1 MGIERDGREARRAKR
16 VGTRESIGRPPE
28 PSTLLVKVLG
38 FLFAGSA
45 IVPFW
50 GAQAAGLLA
59 TAASRRELRFLT
71 ASRVWPDQ
79 LSDAVRTG
87 DKHQLL
93 RTWQI
98 PVPVI
103 RQHTARRQSIVR
115 KILLPAT
122 PLLLGCVVL
131 QENGDVFLIAT
142 ADRTHMPCAAKLRQI
157 GRFLAQPVRPQP
169 CIKLASVR

>member
-79 LSDAVRTG
+79 LSDAVFG
-87 DKHQLL
+87 KSFFQ
-93 RTWQI
+93 
-98 PVPVI
+98 
-103 RQHTARRQSIVR
+103 RRRS
-115 KILLPAT
+115 
-122 PLLLGCVVL
+122 
-131 QENGDVFLIAT
+131 F
-142 ADRTHMPCAAKLRQI
+142 
-157 GRFLAQPVRPQP
+157 
-169 CIKLASVR
+169 SVA